1 MPYPFLSKQ
10 GNKKDTE
17 KAIVLNSTQ
26 KPPQNNKKTPKQNTK
41 TSPVLTF
48 SSLKSK
54 MATPVVSL
62 PVPDVVGT

>member
-1 MPYPFLSKQ
+1 MHYPFLSRQ
-10 GNKKDTE
+10 GNNKDIG
-17 KAIVLNSTQ
+17 KAIVLNNTQ
-26 KPPQNNKKTPKQNTK
+26 KTHKTNKKTPKQSTK
-41 TSPVLTF
+41 ISPVLTF